1 MQIVQTIGGFS
12 LGGADLVR
20 RAMGKKIKEEMDK
33 LKEQFAEGASEKVL
47 TVPRPKSSS
56 T

>member
-20 RAMGKKIKEEMDK
+20 RAMGKENQRRDG
-33 LKEQFAEGASEKVL
+33 QA
-47 TVPRPKSSS
+47 
-56 T
+56 